1 MSNYDDMWRSL
12 NIDLDP
18 HCNLLNVL
26 GQVYSDIYLK
36 QDNRPE
42 AMEYFDFVLSE
53 VHGLRIRELLE
64 HKARGGFIAGAFCLF
79 IPDELILAAGGLP
92 IGLCGGADLT
102 ISKAEEYLPRNICPL
117 IKSSVGFKLAKI
129 CPYFESADFLLGET
143 TCDGKKKAWEILNDF
158 VPTRV
163 VQVPHRKDDAGRGV
177 YRAELDRLVKMLE
190 EAGRTK
196 ISFDAVKK
204 AIELMNNKRRALAR
218 LYETRKC
225 QPSPI
230 SGKDALLISQV
241 AFYDDVARFTAS
253 VDKLTGEL
261 TGRIAQGISPFAKDA
276 PRIMLSGCPSVVP
289 NWKLHHIIESLGAAV
304 VVEEACTGTRYFET
318 LVDESAADLNAQ
330 LDALAQR
337 YLSINCSCFTPNHE
351 RTEQI
356 IQYAQEYHADG
367 VIYNT
372 LQFCHT
378 YNVEYARVEKAL
390 KEAGFPVLKIET
402 DYTAE
407 DAGQIQTR
415 IEAFLERIK
424 P

>member
-1 MSNYDDMWRSL
+1 MNNYDEMWKSL
-12 NIDLDP
+12 NIDLDT
-18 HCNLLNVL
+18 HCKLLDVL
-26 GQVYSDIYLK
+26 GQVYTDIYLN

-42 AMEYFDFVLSE
+42 GMEYFDFVVGE
-53 VHGLRIRELLE
+53 VHGLRIKELLE
-64 HKARGGFIAGAFCLF
+64 HKAKGGFIAGAFCLF
-79 IPDELILAAGGLP
+79 VPDELILAAGGLP

-102 ISKAEEYLPRNICPL
+102 TAKAEEFLPRNICPL

-129 CPYFESADFLLGET
+129 CPYFESSDFLIGET

-158 VPTRV
+158 IPTHV
-163 VQVPHRKDDAGRGV
+163 MHVPHMKTEAGHNV
-177 YRAELDRLVKMLE
+177 YRMEQIRLMGKLE
-190 EAGRTK
+190 EAGKTK
-196 ISFDAVKK
+196 ISFENVKK

-218 LYETRKC
+218 LYETRKH

-241 AFYDDVARFTAS
+241 AFYDDIPRFTAS

-261 TGRIAQGISPFAKDA
+261 NKRIEAGISPFVGKT

-289 NWKLHHIIESLGAAV
+289 NWKLHHIIETSGASV

-318 LVDESAADLNAQ
+318 LVDESAASLDEQ
-330 LDALAQR
+330 LDALARR
-337 YLSINCSCFTPNHE
+337 YLSINCSCFTPNNE

-356 IQYAQEYHADG
+356 INYAREYHVDG
-367 VIYNT
+367 VVYNT

-378 YNVEYARVEKAL
+378 YNVEYTKVEKAL
-390 KEAGFPVLKIET
+390 KDAGIPVLKIET

-415 IEAFLERIK
+415 IEAFLEQIK
-424 P
+424 S